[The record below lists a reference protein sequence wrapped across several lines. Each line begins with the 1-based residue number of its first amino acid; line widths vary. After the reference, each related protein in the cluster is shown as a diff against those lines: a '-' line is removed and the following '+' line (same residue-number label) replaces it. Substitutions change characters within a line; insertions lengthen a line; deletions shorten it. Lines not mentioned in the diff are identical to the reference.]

1 MFRILIAAIAAL
13 SFSSLSL
20 APAAL
25 ADEHAY
31 ATPELA
37 TAVEEGGTLVTADIL
52 GMVCDFCA
60 VAMTRTFGRRAE
72 VAAVHIDLD
81 DKTLQLVV
89 RDGHELSDET
99 ITDLVRRSGYQL
111 TGDIRRGDDA

>member
-1 MFRILIAAIAAL
+1 MIRMLIAAIAA
-13 SFSSLSL
+13 LSL

-25 ADEHAY
+25 ADERAY

-37 TAVEEGGTLVTADIL
+37 AGVEEGGTLVTADIL

-72 VAAVHIDLD
+72 VSAVHIDLD

-89 RDGHELSDET
+89 REGHELTDAT

-111 TGDIRRGDDA
+111 TGEIRRGDAA

>member
-1 MFRILIAAIAAL
+1 MFRTLIAAIAAL
-13 SFSSLSL
+13 SFMTLSL
-20 APAAL
+20 APAAM
-25 ADEHAY
+25 ADDHAY

-37 TAVEEGGTLVTADIL
+37 AAVADGGTLVRADIL

-60 VAMTRTFGRRAE
+60 IAMTRTFGRRAE

-89 RDGHELSDET
+89 RDGQTLDDAT

-111 TGDIRRGDDA
+111 TGDIRRGDEA